1 MCSRAFFSA
10 CVSRF
15 EGTLERLR
23 VFSSFFDFLLF
34 FDDRFFSFRLFFFLS
49 DELEE
54 LESELLDMVLVLE
67 SRFWTFDL
75 VRELESWCWTADD
88 GKALLP
94 AADDGKVVLRDA
106 ASGSARCPSSFCI
119 LFVPSMPRVPVVL
132 IATRYVHPNSL
143 CHSLSSGADSSSM
156 RLPSKPLVAHT
167 PIGRKAP
174 PMS

>member
-10 CVSRF
+10 CDSTV

-54 LESELLDMVLVLE
+54 LESELLELVLMLE
-67 SRFWTFDL
+67 VCLRNFDL
-75 VRELESWCWTADD
+75 ARELESWCWTADD
-88 GKALLP
+88 DKALLA

-132 IATRYVHPNSL
+132 IGTRNVHPNSL
-143 CHSLSSGADSSSM
+143 CHSLSSGAESVSM
-156 RLPSKPLVAHT
+156 RLPSKPLWVHT
-167 PIGRKAP
+167 PIGRNLP